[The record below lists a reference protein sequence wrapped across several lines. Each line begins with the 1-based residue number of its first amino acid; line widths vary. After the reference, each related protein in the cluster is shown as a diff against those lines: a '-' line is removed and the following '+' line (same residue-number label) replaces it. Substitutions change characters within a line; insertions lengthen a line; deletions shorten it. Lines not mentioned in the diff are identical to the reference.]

1 MSSEKYIIMISSILI
16 VLLVTSMFACIASYC
31 LKLHIYEKK
40 PGIKNL
46 GIDYTIDL
54 PIIHTWAFASLFAIS
69 LVILP
74 ERDNLY
80 GLITSD
86 LATMGL
92 TDDEWEQLY
101 LWQKIYG
108 ATFLIVLT
116 VTVLSIRAVFHR
128 QNISTNKLKVITGI
142 ISVWTA
148 ISLSTNFAS
157 FIINFTYWDFDL
169 STTFNQVVFLVCLI
183 SFLFITIVIPIVILQ
198 RKYYKAIDLIFN
210 TNKQK
215 GPDANAG
222 INIEPVQSTKLTQ
235 DINPVSLS
243 NKDSS
248 NEPDTK
254 SVGITDKA
262 KLLFGLKEL
271 LDSGVLTQEEFDNEK
286 QKILNS

>member
-1 MSSEKYIIMISSILI
+1 MSSEKYIIMTSSILI

-54 PIIHTWAFASLFAIS
+54 PIIHTWWFASLFAIS
-69 LVILP
+69 LAILP

-142 ISVWTA
+142 ISVCTG
-148 ISLSTNFAS
+148 ISLFINFADFMIH
-157 FIINFTYWDFDL
+157 FIFAATGSISNKA
-169 STTFNQVVFLVCLI
+169 VFFVCLI
-183 SFLFITIVIPIVILQ
+183 SFIAITTGTVILQ
-198 RKYYKAIDLIFN
+198 RRYNKAIDLIFN
-210 TNKQK
+210 TNKQ
-215 GPDANAG
+215 NSQYTNVET
-222 INIEPVQSTKLTQ
+222 NIKHVQSTKLTQ

-243 NKDSS
+243 NEDSS

>member
-1 MSSEKYIIMISSILI
+1 MSGKIYFPMISSILI

-54 PIIHTWAFASLFAIS
+54 PIIHTWTFASLFAIS
-69 LVILP
+69 LAILP

-92 TDDEWEQLY
+92 SDDEWEQLY

-108 ATFLIVLT
+108 ATFICVLIATFLN
-116 VTVLSIRAVFHR
+116 IRAVFHR
-128 QNISTNKLKVITGI
+128 QNISTDKLKVFTLI
-142 ISVWTA
+142 ISVLSA
-148 ISLSTNFAS
+148 ISLFINFADFMIH
-157 FIINFTYWDFDL
+157 FIFAATGSL
-169 STTFNQVVFLVCLI
+169 SNKAVFFVCLI
-183 SFLFITIVIPIVILQ
+183 SFIAITTGTVILQ
-198 RKYYKAIDLIFN
+198 RRYNKAIDLIFN
-210 TNKQK
+210 TNKQ
-215 GPDANAG
+215 NSQYTNVET
-222 INIEPVQSTKLTQ
+222 NIRYVQNTKLTQ

-243 NKDSS
+243 NEDSS